1 MGEALWIRTPTERW
15 TAPKASLGRL
25 ARSPTLRRL
34 LRCGLPSLGGCSIHP
49 LQQEATGL
57 KTTDL
62 VNYIRCETRLAI
74 QEKAINLLNE
84 ENEAR
89 ATDLGARLKAGLGAT
104 WPAAI
109 RATLTPSEQGFYDRY
124 VQTGIAFDFSFD
136 ITEEDIGSGF
146 ADPVRLITNGAAGV
160 GLSAGGDYKRN
171 NLRHF
176 IVSDTFLDL
185 LQNEKLKCGT
195 EYRYSNYAYPISGTI
210 GLAELIDT
218 FVDLNE
224 LKPLAKDKAT
234 SSVFADTLT
243 FTTTLTGSVSP
254 HVIVAPVG
262 NQWGLASSANVTA
275 SAQRIDKHAVIIGLS
290 MDSPKG
296 APAKQAAAVAP
307 GYQQGRSALQKS
319 HVTSQAEQ
327 SALDAVSQARLDA
340 YLDRVAH

>member
-1 MGEALWIRTPTERW
+1 MDSHINGAAGSSKNGVRKIGSITQPATH
-15 TAPKASLGRL
+15 L
-25 ARSPTLRRL
+25 AWLAAVA
-34 LRCGLPSLGGCSIHP
+34 LGGCSIHP

-57 KTTDL
+57 RTTDL
-62 VNYIRCETRLAI
+62 VSYIRCETRLAI
-74 QEKAINLLNE
+74 QEKAINLLLE
-84 ENEAR
+84 EKETR
-89 ATDLGARLKAGLGAT
+89 AADLAAKLKTRLGGT

-109 RATLTPSEQGFYDRY
+109 RATLTPGEQGFYDRY

-136 ITEEDIGSGF
+136 ITEDDTAGGI
-146 ADPVRLITNGAAGV
+146 ADPIRLITNGTAGV
-160 GLSAGGDYKRN
+160 GLSASGDYRRN

-176 IVSDTFLDL
+176 IVSDTFQDL
-185 LQNEKLKCGT
+185 LQNEKLNCGR
-195 EYRYSNYAYPISGTI
+195 EYRYSNYAYPISGSI
-210 GLAELIDT
+210 GMAELIDT

-224 LKPLAKDKAT
+224 LKPLAQDKAT

-262 NQWGLASSANVTA
+262 NQWGLASPAGVTA

-290 MDSPKG
+290 MDTPKG
-296 APAKQAAAVAP
+296 ASAKQAAAAP
-307 GYQQGRSALQKS
+307 GYLQGRSALQKS

-327 SALDAVSQARLDA
+327 SALDAVSQARVDA